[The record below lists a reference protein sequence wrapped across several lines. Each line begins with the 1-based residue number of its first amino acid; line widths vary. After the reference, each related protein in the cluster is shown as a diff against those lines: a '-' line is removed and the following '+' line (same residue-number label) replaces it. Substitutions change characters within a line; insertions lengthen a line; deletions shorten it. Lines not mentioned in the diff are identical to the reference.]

1 MLAKS
6 APEDMDPS
14 RVGDQ
19 QGHPVIR
26 TLYDHTEE
34 VAYLEFHPK
43 EQILASASRDCTV
56 KLFDISKASVKKAHK
71 VFTVRFCVQKIVHK
85 FFINS
90 NDDFR
95 MSLEFVVYRSIHL
108 VIT

>member
-14 RVGDQ
+14 RIGDQ

-71 VFTVRFCVQKIVHK
+71 VFTVTLIINEFLSHVNHGGLLIVGCRR
-85 FFINS
+85 NT
-90 NDDFR
+90 
-95 MSLEFVVYRSIHL
+95 LPFVPSFW
-108 VIT
+108 

>member
-14 RVGDQ
+14 RGDQ

-43 EQILASASRDCTV
+43 EQILASASKDCTV

-71 VFTVRFCVQKIVHK
+71 VFTVCSFKQYSAYNILRV
-85 FFINS
+85 
-90 NDDFR
+90 
-95 MSLEFVVYRSIHL
+95 
-108 VIT
+108 